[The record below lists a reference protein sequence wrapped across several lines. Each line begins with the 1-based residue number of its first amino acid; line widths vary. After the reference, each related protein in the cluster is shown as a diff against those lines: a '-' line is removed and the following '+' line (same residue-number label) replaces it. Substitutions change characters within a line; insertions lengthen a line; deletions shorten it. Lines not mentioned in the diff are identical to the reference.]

1 VVIKLRKVNALTL
14 AGLMTALHLIILIVL
29 TYVPYLPIIELF
41 TYILAPL
48 ASAIYTLRNKL
59 KYTIVFAIATLIS
72 GFLFNPIYTLIYL
85 VPILT
90 IGIGYGS
97 IVKTKLDQLRVTY
110 LMGLVYIGVFFL
122 TNTILLIVYGF
133 DLAKTIVTFIGIEE
147 NNYYLIYVLL
157 VGYGLLQAIVLNS
170 VLMNEIKKFGIVIPK
185 FSRIYW
191 FDIIMS
197 MLLIITALVYSG
209 NSEYEF
215 LLSFLS
221 VLFTLPIMLFGSI
234 NSFKNKNYL
243 IIGFA
248 LSTLLIFIPL
258 IGILPVSKYL
268 IAFMFIFTP
277 FFMLGLKR
285 FSRLYYVK
293 RK

>member
-1 VVIKLRKVNALTL
+1 
-14 AGLMTALHLIILIVL
+14 MTALHLIVLIVL

-59 KYTIVFAIATLIS
+59 KYTLIFAIATLLS

-90 IGIGYGS
+90 IGIGYGL
-97 IVKTKLDQLRVTY
+97 IVKTKLDRLRVTY

-122 TNTILLIVYGF
+122 TNTILLLVYGF
-133 DLAKTIVTFIGIEE
+133 NLAETIIIFIGINE

-157 VGYGLLQAIVLNS
+157 IGYGLLQAVVLNS
-170 VLMNEIKKFGIVIPK
+170 VLINEIKKFGIVIPK

-197 MLLIITALVYSG
+197 VVLIVTALIYSG
-209 NSEYEF
+209 SSEYEF

-221 VLFTLPIMLFGSI
+221 VLFALPIMLFGSI
-234 NSFKNKNYL
+234 NPFKNKYYL
-243 IIGFA
+243 IIGFG
-248 LSTLLIFIPL
+248 LSTILIFIPM

-277 FFMLGLKR
+277 LFMLGLRR
-285 FSRLYYVK
+285 FSRLYYVN

>member
-1 VVIKLRKVNALTL
+1 MRKVNALTL
-14 AGLMTALHLIILIVL
+14 AGLMTALHLIVLIVL

-59 KYTIVFAIATLIS
+59 KYTLIFAIATLLS

-90 IGIGYGS
+90 IGIGYGL
-97 IVKTKLDQLRVTY
+97 IVKTKLDRLRVTY

-122 TNTILLIVYGF
+122 TNTILLLVYGF
-133 DLAKTIVTFIGIEE
+133 NLAETIIIFIGINE

-157 VGYGLLQAIVLNS
+157 IGYGLLQAVVFNS
-170 VLMNEIKKFGIVIPK
+170 VLINEIKKFGIVIPK

-197 MLLIITALVYSG
+197 VVLIVTALIYSG
-209 NSEYEF
+209 SSEYEF

-221 VLFTLPIMLFGSI
+221 VLFALPIMLFGSI
-234 NSFKNKNYL
+234 NPFKNKYYL
-243 IIGFA
+243 IIGFG
-248 LSTLLIFIPL
+248 LSTILIFIPM

-277 FFMLGLKR
+277 LFMLGLRR
-285 FSRLYYVK
+285 FSRLYYVN

>member
-1 VVIKLRKVNALTL
+1 MRKVNALTL
-14 AGLMTALHLIILIVL
+14 AGLMTALHLIVLIVL
-29 TYVPYLPIIELF
+29 TYVPYVPVIELF

-59 KYTIVFAIATLIS
+59 KYTLIFAAATLIS

-90 IGIGYGS
+90 IGIGYGL
-97 IVKTKLDQLRVTY
+97 IVKTKLDRLRVTY

-122 TNTILLIVYGF
+122 TNSILLLVYGF
-133 DLAKTIVTFIGIEE
+133 NLAETIVTFVGIQES
-147 NNYYLIYVLL
+147 NYYLIYVLL
-157 VGYGLLQAIVLNS
+157 VGYGLLQAVVLNS
-170 VLMNEIKKFGIVIPK
+170 VLINEIKKFGITVPK

-197 MLLIITALVYSG
+197 GLLIIIAIVYSG
-209 NSEYEF
+209 SSENEF

-221 VLFTLPIMLFGSI
+221 VLFTLPIILFGSI
-234 NSFKNKNYL
+234 NPFKNKNYL
-243 IIGFA
+243 VIGFG
-248 LSTLLIFIPL
+248 LSTLFIFIPM
-258 IGILPVSKYL
+258 IGILPVSKYP

-277 FFMLGLKR
+277 LFMLGLKR
-285 FSRLYYVK
+285 FIRLYYVNPK
-293 RK
+293 

>member
-1 VVIKLRKVNALTL
+1 MRKVNALTL
-14 AGLMTALHLIILIVL
+14 AGLMTALHLIVLIVL

-59 KYTIVFAIATLIS
+59 KYTLIFAIATLIS

-85 VPILT
+85 VPILA
-90 IGIGYGS
+90 IGIGYGL
-97 IVKTKLDQLRVTY
+97 IVKTKLDRLRVTY

-133 DLAKTIVTFIGIEE
+133 NLAETIITFIGIND

-157 VGYGLLQAIVLNS
+157 VGYGLLQAVVLNS
-170 VLMNEIKKFGIVIPK
+170 VLMNEIKKFGIIIPN

-197 MLLIITALVYSG
+197 VALIVTSLVYSG
-209 NSEYEF
+209 SSEYEF

-221 VLFTLPIMLFGSI
+221 VLFALPIMLFGSI
-234 NSFKNKNYL
+234 NPFKNKNYL
-243 IIGFA
+243 IIGFG
-248 LSTLLIFIPL
+248 LSTLLIFIPM

-277 FFMLGLKR
+277 LFMLGLRR

>member
-1 VVIKLRKVNALTL
+1 MRKVNALTL
-14 AGLMTALHLIILIVL
+14 AGLMTALHLIVLIVL

-59 KYTIVFAIATLIS
+59 KYTLIFALATLLS

-85 VPILT
+85 VPILS
-90 IGIGYGS
+90 IGIGYGL
-97 IVKTKLDQLRVTY
+97 IVKTKLDRLRVTY

-122 TNTILLIVYGF
+122 TNTILLVVYGF
-133 DLAKTIVTFIGIEE
+133 NLAETIIIFIGIND

-157 VGYGLLQAIVLNS
+157 IGYGLLQAVVLNS

-197 MLLIITALVYSG
+197 LVLIATALIYSG
-209 NSEYEF
+209 RSEYEF

-221 VLFTLPIMLFGSI
+221 VLFALPIMLFGSI
-234 NSFKNKNYL
+234 NPFKNKNYL
-243 IIGFA
+243 VIGFGI
-248 LSTLLIFIPL
+248 STLLIFIPM

-277 FFMLGLKR
+277 LFMLGLKR